1 MAALDAENITT
12 DTFREVLSRYSNEI
26 PSKLEELEVFRMDTL
41 PEILQQRRD
50 SKNGSWMEKSELVK
64 LVEWKL

>member
-1 MAALDAENITT
+1 MASLDAENITT
-12 DTFREVLSRYSNEI
+12 DTFREVLSRYSDEI

-41 PEILQQRRD
+41 PELLQQRRD